1 MPDPGA
7 FGPSLLILG
16 VVLVMLWFAFGTSR
30 NITRGNDLLRWLQ
43 GGLPLLGRK
52 TTLRWLG
59 SSAVELRF
67 TEPAEPFREVTVL
80 AVLEPRDV
88 PLLWLFS
95 RARGRRDFL
104 IFRTSLRRSP
114 RIELEAADPSA
125 WVSPYGEEEPEWR
138 SVQWPGGGRAVTTAE
153 DTAAGLVAARRTWE
167 QLSAESG
174 GMWRLSIR
182 QTVPHLE
189 LHLRP
194 PDTAKASASRLVE
207 SVKALGIE
215 LNRQAG

>member
-7 FGPSLLILG
+7 FAASLLILG
-16 VVLVMLWFAFGTSR
+16 VVVVMLWFAFGTSR
-30 NITRGNDLLRWLQ
+30 NISRGNDLLRWLE
-43 GGLPLLGRK
+43 GGLPQLGRK

-59 SSAVELRF
+59 SSAVELRL
-67 TEPAEPFREVTVL
+67 TEPADPFREVIVL

-104 IFRTSLRRSP
+104 IFRTSLQRSP
-114 RIELEAADPSA
+114 RIELEAADPTA
-125 WVSPYGEEEPEWR
+125 WISPYADDEPEWR
-138 SVQWPGGGRAVTTAE
+138 SIQWPGGSRAVTTAE
-153 DTAAGLVAARRTWE
+153 DGAAALAAARRTWE
-167 QLSAESG
+167 QLAALSG
-174 GMWRLSIR
+174 GVWRLSIR

-194 PDTAKASASRLVE
+194 PTTTKASASRVVDA
-207 SVKALGIE
+207 VKALGVE
-215 LNRQAG
+215 LNSRN

>member
-1 MPDPGA
+1 MPDVGA

-16 VVLVMLWFAFGTSR
+16 VVVVMLWFAFGTSR

-43 GGLPLLGRK
+43 GGLPQLGRK

-67 TEPAEPFREVTVL
+67 TEPAEPFKEVTV
-80 AVLEPRDV
+80 VTILEPRDI

-104 IFRTSLRRSP
+104 IFRTSLRHSP
-114 RIELEAADPSA
+114 RIELEAADPTA
-125 WVSPYGEEEPEWR
+125 WVSPYGEEQLEWR
-138 SVQWPGGGRAVTTAE
+138 SVPWPGDGRAVTTAQ
-153 DTAAGLVAARRTWE
+153 DGSPGLQAARRTWE
-167 QLSAESG
+167 QLARQSG
-174 GMWRLSIR
+174 GMWRLSVR

-194 PDTAKASASRLVE
+194 PDTATASSSKLVE
-207 SVKALGIE
+207 SVKALGVE
-215 LNRQAG
+215 LDRQAG